1 MHIAFRVDSSTLIG
15 YGHVMRCLTLA
26 HALAKFGWRISFISK
41 THLGNINHIITAHGY
56 QLLEL
61 AKGWQTVIQQDTSTW
76 LACTQAQDAEQTI
89 NCLKEN
95 SPVDCLIVDHYAIDL
110 QWQQLLRPYCK
121 QLMVID
127 DLANRAFDC
136 DLLLDQTLN
145 RTASAYLPLTPE
157 PCQLLL
163 GQDYM
168 LLRDEFAKSR
178 STAKTH
184 RQAASNNLKA
194 SNILISMGGSDPDNL
209 SYTGLLALAK
219 LRQALPEVSA
229 SLVLSSQSKHLEQ
242 LKQFCQQHTWC
253 QLITDSNNMA
263 ELMLTADIA
272 IGASGAT
279 AWERCCLGLP
289 SLLTINADNQ
299 NLISKNLAEAGASI
313 SLGWHEDIDSEV
325 IYQALYQLVDD
336 KQRYQAMVTACF
348 ASCDG
353 QGATK
358 AASIIRDTLT
368 AEVN

>member
-26 HALAKFGWRISFISK
+26 HALAKFGWQISFISK
-41 THLGNINHIITAHGY
+41 THMGNINHIITAHDY
-56 QLLEL
+56 QLLEM
-61 AKGWQTVIQQDTSTW
+61 AIDTQTVIQQDTSTW
-76 LACTQAQDAEQTI
+76 LASTQTQDAKQAI
-89 NCLKEN
+89 NLLKEI

-121 QLMVID
+121 KLMVID
-127 DLANRAFDC
+127 DLANRPFDC

-145 RTASAYLPLTPE
+145 RTAIAYHPLTPSH
-157 PCQLLL
+157 CQLLL
-163 GQDYM
+163 GQSFM
-168 LLRDEFAKSR
+168 LLRDEFANNR
-178 STAKTH
+178 STAIKR
-184 RQAASNNLKA
+184 RQVVSDKLKA

-219 LRQALPEVSA
+219 LRQVLPEISA
-229 SLVLSSQSKHLEQ
+229 SIVLSSQSKHLEQ
-242 LKQFCQQHTWC
+242 IKRYCQQHAWC

-299 NLISKNLAEAGASI
+299 NLIANNLSEVGASI
-313 SLGWHEDIDSEV
+313 NLGWHEDIDSEV
-325 IYQALYQLVDD
+325 IYQALYQLVSD
-336 KQRYQAMVTACF
+336 KQRYQAMVKACF

-353 QGATK
+353 QGAAK
-358 AASIIRDTLT
+358 AASIIRASLT